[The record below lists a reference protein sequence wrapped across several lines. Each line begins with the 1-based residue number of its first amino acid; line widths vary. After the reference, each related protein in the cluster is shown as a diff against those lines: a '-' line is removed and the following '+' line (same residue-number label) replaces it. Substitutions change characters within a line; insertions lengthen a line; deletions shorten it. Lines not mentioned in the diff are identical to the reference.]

1 MVETANPRN
10 TCRIVEGRLLEIDV
24 AAGYNTVGDVSEMIA
39 MIGREFAAVP
49 ARTRIVIAADWRP
62 CKLFTPEVAQRA
74 VDMLMG
80 VNPRIERSA
89 ILHRDDQA
97 TSVLQVMRLIKEAQ
111 SPHRRVFTN
120 PFEMQSWL
128 GEVLSDA
135 ERERLR
141 VFLGH

>member
-1 MVETANPRN
+1 MLTA
-10 TCRIVEGRLLEIDV
+10 
-24 AAGYNTVGDVSEMIA
+24 
-39 MIGREFAAVP
+39 
-49 ARTRIVIAADWRP
+49 
-62 CKLFTPEVAQRA
+62 
-74 VDMLMG
+74 

-128 GEVLSDA
+128 GEVLNDT

-141 VFLGH
+141 VFLAQRH